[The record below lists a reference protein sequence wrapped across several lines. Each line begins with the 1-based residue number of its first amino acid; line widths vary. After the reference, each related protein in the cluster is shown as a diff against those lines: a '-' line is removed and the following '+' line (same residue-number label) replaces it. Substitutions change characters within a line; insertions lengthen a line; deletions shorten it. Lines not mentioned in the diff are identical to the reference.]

1 MIIKKF
7 ILERD
12 ARQGLAFRIF
22 GALLHRTFGDFI
34 DQLVFVATVK
44 EHMPNSLLNVY
55 YRPDRD
61 YKEKLVSLAPQIDHA
76 WPMPNGLPLDYF
88 DTTHGAPEPLPREWT
103 DGFTNHADLLLTPT
117 MCRFEKLCAFPEP
130 ALFRVPEAD
139 FWDDQLAK
147 RVGENWYVVVHYR
160 EPSYGHRGPDPRRDF
175 QVKDA
180 IPIYNAILEAGGN
193 VVRIGHSGMTA
204 LPARDG
210 LVDLAGEDV
219 LLQACAVSHARFFL
233 ELSPSGPASLA
244 LPFGVPALRCNQ
256 NVIGRAFE
264 DMTLAMPMRVVD
276 SNDVDRT
283 FETVEN
289 GEFNR
294 LFKDR
299 TGALNLRPNSVEQI
313 LEGLEI
319 MLTRI
324 DGVGWRT
331 TPMRPAARKASQPTN
346 AIQLPFSENLG
357 THLMI

>member
-7 ILERD
+7 FLERD

-34 DQLVFVATVK
+34 DQLLFVATVK
-44 EHMPNSLLNVY
+44 EHMPNSVLNVY

-61 YKEKLVSLAPQIDHA
+61 YKEKLISLAPQIDRA
-76 WPMPNGLPLDYF
+76 WTMPNGLPVDYF
-88 DTTHGAPEPLPREWT
+88 DTTFGAPEPLPSEWT

-117 MCRFEKLCAFPEP
+117 MCGFEKLCAFPEP

-139 FWDDQLAK
+139 FWDNRLAK
-147 RVGENWYVVVHYR
+147 RVGENWFVVVHHR
-160 EPSYGHRGPDPRRDF
+160 EPNYAHRGPDQRRDF

-180 IPIYNAILEAGGN
+180 LPIYNAILEAGGS
-193 VVRIGHSGMTA
+193 VVRIGHPGMTA
-204 LPARDG
+204 PPAREG

-244 LPFGVPALRCNQ
+244 LPFGVPSLRCNQ
-256 NVIGRAFE
+256 VFIGRAFE

-276 SNDVDRT
+276 LNGDDRT

-289 GEFNR
+289 GEFNQ

-299 TGALNLRPNSVEQI
+299 TRTLKLRPNTIEQI

-319 MLTRI
+319 MLNRI
-324 DGVGWRT
+324 EGPGWRT
-331 TPMRPAARKASQPTN
+331 TPMRPAVRKAQQPKN
-346 AIQLPFSENLG
+346 GIQLPFSQNLG